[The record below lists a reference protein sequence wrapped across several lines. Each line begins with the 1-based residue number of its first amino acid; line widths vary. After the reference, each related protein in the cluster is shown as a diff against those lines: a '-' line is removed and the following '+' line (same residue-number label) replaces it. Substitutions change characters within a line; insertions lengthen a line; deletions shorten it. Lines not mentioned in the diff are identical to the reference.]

1 MLILFTFHV
10 NLINISRRI
19 SLAYPPYWTSSVNP
33 NLKTSL
39 WAVLLAAGITLAGT
53 TLIKANKVATTSVER
68 TPMPVAARTFIEQ
81 PGYQREANY
90 LGIVKAGSD
99 SMIGF
104 EVAGVV
110 TTLEATEGLRVAPG
124 DVLAQLGTDRR
135 IARVNAAAATYER
148 VVAERAQAEARAK
161 RIALLVQDGSASQQD
176 YDDARFAAQALEAA
190 EATAAAQRRSAQ
202 LELEKSV
209 LRAPYAAVVAE
220 RLVQT
225 GAVVAAGTPVLRLVT
240 ATGREAHVG
249 VPVEV
254 ARQLST
260 GALYTLQLQGQ
271 SLPAQLRSIRDDVDP
286 ATLTVGTVF
295 DLPTDA
301 TVAVGE
307 SAVLRVEDRV
317 PSQGGWLPITA
328 LLEAPRGLWDVLVIR
343 ADERGR
349 PRARRESV
357 EILHTRGDEV
367 FVRGTLTDGMAVV
380 ASGLQRIS
388 PGDLVEPIF
397 DATTRA
403 PEQPA
408 AGS

>member
-1 MLILFTFHV
+1 M
-10 NLINISRRI
+10 
-19 SLAYPPYWTSSVNP
+19 NP

-53 TLIKANKVATTSVER
+53 TLIKANKVTTTSVER

-81 PGYQREANY
+81 QGYQREANY

-190 EATAAAQRRSAQ
+190 EATAAAQQRSAQ

-225 GAVVAAGTPVLRLVT
+225 GAVVAPGTPVLRLVT

-260 GALYTLQLQGQ
+260 GVLYTLHLQGR

-307 SAVLRVEDRV
+307 SAVLRIEDRV
-317 PSQGGWLPITA
+317 PSLGGWLPITA

-343 ADERGR
+343 ADELGR

-397 DATTRA
+397 DATARA